1 MPARGSTRASHL
13 VVVALLV
20 SRLLEHLEV
29 HVLGM
34 ILTRL
39 FDSGAPLFPRALEY
53 LELAVRGSSR
63 ARPYGPVAPV
73 KARPQEDF

>member
-13 VVVALLV
+13 VVVAPLV
-20 SRLLEHLEV
+20 PRLLEHLEV
-29 HVLGM
+29 HVFGT

-39 FDSGAPLFPRALEY
+39 FVPGTPLVPRALEY